1 MATWSYEVKYVY
13 DNDYN
18 SGAGTFPTPI
28 DITDNVITIENMT
41 DVGTGEINTAVLQLN
56 ARDGQFI
63 TADGGTTPKINQ
75 FDRIYIKLT
84 DKNGA
89 TFEKIYEV
97 DSLEQKKTITEG
109 IRLVVNL
116 MGMERHLQ
124 QIHFAKQF
132 FYENAFNVAKDVC
145 DLYNSS
151 RGSKQVAVDKQNIV
165 NSGSTYFNELP
176 KWNANNF
183 DYGTAETYAYDG
195 ITELVNKL
203 GSSVSAGGA
212 GDFYEFKFIDDLTL
226 GSGTYNANKI
236 QLKAFSS
243 GNSENQSST
252 PTITNPTDTL
262 PIYST
267 HGTLEDETGSLVIA
281 KGAKAYGTMPTNSS
295 KFRGHKDAFLLI
307 PDWQSGES
315 YPKYARVNHSDKKW
329 EVTSTNPTTQT
340 PSGSA
345 SDWKEIKLGD
355 LVGQDFIYSPYT
367 STLTKITSSSGSGN
381 DGGDGYK
388 LMTSSGSNPDDTTA
402 DHTSGWNPTDT
413 ISFDWHGCWDGN
425 LVVKDEKHFRTW
437 VDCKTTSTVP
447 SELKLNGNYYRGLRV
462 LVNGTG
468 SGDFS
473 GFTNV
478 IVQYDGTQWKQH
490 YPYNGAAASTM
501 YQWSANPS
509 QGTQVAV
516 INEGKNYVWKGTSTG
531 WAVDNATYDKSNDCF
546 HPAIKVF
553 SEDGV
558 ATSLKSTGSSTS
570 NYSYGKNSATAWQY
584 HFDTWTAWL
593 SGIFTTGK
601 YYAVGAWA
609 CFKFPY
615 PTTSDNLPTGYTVGS
630 LYKNPTLDTNNMHL
644 TPSGETGFN
653 ASDSE
658 ELGILEALS
667 FFIKFKYFFVNS
679 SSDEEIFP
687 FKGKFRFR
695 ATCYDT
701 SDNVVTQDFEVA
713 FNEEWEY
720 ISLPISGFKIY
731 RARAAKRWGNVVTNL
746 VTPELEVLE
755 VFEWKNLKMISI
767 QCMESYDKVGRFAAE
782 EGQLNNAWDFLT
794 PLVSLSDGFHQR
806 TRLSIDNL
814 HFTKQLT
821 ASSGTV
827 TGRNIEPI
835 FMERPYTTNYTQ
847 LQQDAKSQLEIEK
860 FRYQAFE
867 IETEG
872 ECPANLRFGDSFF
885 LEDEQV
891 VEVPSAEQ
899 GTGETTNKIKLV
911 AKKITYTIN
920 GTDGG
925 RGGFVRKI
933 LGVKRFS

>member
-295 KFRGHKDAFLLI
+295 KFRGH
-307 PDWQSGES
+307 
-315 YPKYARVNHSDKKW
+315 
-329 EVTSTNPTTQT
+329 
-340 PSGSA
+340 
-345 SDWKEIKLGD
+345 
-355 LVGQDFIYSPYT
+355 
-367 STLTKITSSSGSGN
+367 
-381 DGGDGYK
+381 
-388 LMTSSGSNPDDTTA
+388 
-402 DHTSGWNPTDT
+402 
-413 ISFDWHGCWDGN
+413 
-425 LVVKDEKHFRTW
+425 
-437 VDCKTTSTVP
+437 
-447 SELKLNGNYYRGLRV
+447 
-462 LVNGTG
+462 
-468 SGDFS
+468 
-473 GFTNV
+473 
-478 IVQYDGTQWKQH
+478 
-490 YPYNGAAASTM
+490 
-501 YQWSANPS
+501 
-509 QGTQVAV
+509 
-516 INEGKNYVWKGTSTG
+516 
-531 WAVDNATYDKSNDCF
+531 
-546 HPAIKVF
+546 
-553 SEDGV
+553 
-558 ATSLKSTGSSTS
+558 
-570 NYSYGKNSATAWQY
+570 
-584 HFDTWTAWL
+584 
-593 SGIFTTGK
+593 
-601 YYAVGAWA
+601 
-609 CFKFPY
+609 
-615 PTTSDNLPTGYTVGS
+615 
-630 LYKNPTLDTNNMHL
+630 
-644 TPSGETGFN
+644 
-653 ASDSE
+653 
-658 ELGILEALS
+658 
-667 FFIKFKYFFVNS
+667 
-679 SSDEEIFP
+679 
-687 FKGKFRFR
+687 
-695 ATCYDT
+695 
-701 SDNVVTQDFEVA
+701 
-713 FNEEWEY
+713 
-720 ISLPISGFKIY
+720 
-731 RARAAKRWGNVVTNL
+731 
-746 VTPELEVLE
+746 
-755 VFEWKNLKMISI
+755 
-767 QCMESYDKVGRFAAE
+767 
-782 EGQLNNAWDFLT
+782 
-794 PLVSLSDGFHQR
+794 
-806 TRLSIDNL
+806 
-814 HFTKQLT
+814 
-821 ASSGTV
+821 
-827 TGRNIEPI
+827 
-835 FMERPYTTNYTQ
+835 
-847 LQQDAKSQLEIEK
+847 
-860 FRYQAFE
+860 
-867 IETEG
+867 
-872 ECPANLRFGDSFF
+872 
-885 LEDEQV
+885 
-891 VEVPSAEQ
+891 
-899 GTGETTNKIKLV
+899 
-911 AKKITYTIN
+911 
-920 GTDGG
+920 
-925 RGGFVRKI
+925 
-933 LGVKRFS
+933 